1 MASWLAEIRV
11 DLRPGLADP
20 EGSTVTDALR
30 ALGYGSVADV
40 RFGKLLHV
48 RFSADDAAEA
58 EQRVGDMV
66 GRLLANPVME
76 GANGDIRSDA
86 SEGSP

>member
-1 MASWLAEIRV
+1 MGDWLAEIRV

-20 EGSTVTDALR
+20 EGSTVADALR
-30 ALGYGSVADV
+30 ALGYASVDSV

-48 RFSADDAAEA
+48 RFEAGSASEA
-58 EQRVGDMV
+58 EQLVGEMV

-76 GANGDIRSDA
+76 VANWEVHPENPEGAA
-86 SEGSP
+86 